1 MMRCNGWVALGAL
14 FSGFLVASSARC
26 DESRVRSST
35 TGVSQPSPL
44 RFEPPRAPLR
54 RVARASSGFRLP
66 TFLSFGSPSTSVLA
80 PRVASAPRAVECRQH
95 CTGSNVAVDPPRA
108 SASLVLAGVGALG
121 VLTGVVLTIT
131 QPKRHERASV
141 APALRLKLSG
151 QRAFAS
157 ADWRF

>member
-1 MMRCNGWVALGAL
+1 MMRCNGFVALGAL

-26 DESRVRSST
+26 DESKVRSNT
-35 TGVSQPSPL
+35 TRVSLSPPP

-54 RVARASSGFRLP
+54 RVATAASSFRLP
-66 TFLSFGSPSTSVLA
+66 TFLSFGSSSASVLA

-95 CTGSNVAVDPPRA
+95 CTGSNVAADPPRA
-108 SASLVLAGVGALG
+108 TASFVLAGVGALG

-151 QRAFAS
+151 QRAIAS